1 MAERQY
7 LPVFSDY
14 YISIFYLF
22 PFFDNHITLAKYGV

>member
-22 PFFDNHITLAKYGV
+22 PFFDNHITLAKYEV